1 MNKVKNIYNKSKEFA
16 KNKLKYHLVD
26 STSLLAES
34 TPFFAAYEKG
44 LARMSDELSI
54 NARLFAAGLTYLG
67 GMGYVFAK
75 GRDVYRKLLNI
86 TDKSKEKVQ
95 TLHDAIYTG
104 SFNSVVAP
112 LIYFACGSRDIKEI
126 AIGTGC
132 AIGLGAVNGPLLGY
146 SVDVFRDLTGLG
158 NCERKTYPNFIKK
171 QPSKIKK
178 AIAVGL
184 VAGSLAITSEIYS
197 LIPDKKQAPVQ
208 PSQGIEQVVLSEYIN
223 SDTNLVNLIEKEK

>member
-1 MNKVKNIYNKSKEFA
+1 MSKVRDIYNKSKEFT

-44 LARMSDELSI
+44 LAGMSDQLSI

-75 GRDVYRKLLNI
+75 GRDVYRKFLNI

-95 TLHDAIYTG
+95 TLHDGIYTG
-104 SFNSVVAP
+104 LFNSVAAP
-112 LIYFACGSRDIKEI
+112 LIYFACGSRDVKEI

-132 AIGLGAVNGPLLGY
+132 AIGLGVVNGPLLGY

-158 NCERKTYPNFIKK
+158 NCERKTYPNFVKK

-178 AIAVGL
+178 AIAAGL
-184 VAGSLAITSEIYS
+184 VAGSLAITSGIYS
-197 LIPDKKQAPVQ
+197 LIPDKEQTPIQ
-208 PSQGIEQVVLSEYIN
+208 PSQGIEQMVSNENIN
-223 SDTNLVNLIEKEK
+223 QNTNLEVLMEEEK